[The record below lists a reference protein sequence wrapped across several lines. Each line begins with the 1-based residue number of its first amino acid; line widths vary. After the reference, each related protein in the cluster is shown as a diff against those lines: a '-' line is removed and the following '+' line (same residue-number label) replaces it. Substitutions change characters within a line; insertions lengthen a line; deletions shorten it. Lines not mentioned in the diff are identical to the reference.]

1 MRDLFLGTGIA
12 HTILLFAVVIA
23 LGLYLGSREY
33 PSAPHGYSLS
43 EFSSATSA
51 SGETRIFWHS

>member
-23 LGLYLGSREY
+23 SGLWLGK
-33 PSAPHGYSLS
+33 HK
-43 EFSSATSA
+43 
-51 SGETRIFWHS
+51 IK